1 MYLLY
6 EDNVKDQLLG
16 EKNSENK
23 YTQMAADWEQEDNLN
38 TKFQKET
45 RRF

>member
-1 MYLLY
+1 MYLIY

-38 TKFQKET
+38 TKFQK
-45 RRF
+45 